1 MDIKSQEIGDVT
13 VIEIFGKIDTNTSPD
28 AQRLIDEK
36 IEGGAAKLLIDLGQ
50 VEFVSSTGL
59 RVFLVTA
66 KRLNGSG
73 GSLHLCGLNE
83 TVNEI
88 FEISG
93 FSTILDVFPNRDEAL
108 AAF

>member
-1 MDIKSQEIGDVT
+1 MDIKSQDAGDVT
-13 VIEIFGKIDTNTSPD
+13 VIEVLGKIDTNTSPSLQQFVD
-28 AQRLIDEK
+28 QKMED
-36 IEGGAAKLLIDLGQ
+36 GAAKLLLDLGQ
-50 VEFVSSTGL
+50 VDFVSSTGL
-59 RVFLVTA
+59 RVFLATA
-66 KRLNGSG
+66 KRLGGSG

-93 FSTILDVFPNRDEAL
+93 FSTILEVFPSRDEAL